1 MRILGIDPGT
11 RITGYGII
19 DVEGNRLRHV
29 DNGIIKTLSS
39 DGLPLRLKTIYDG
52 LTAVIRDYA
61 PTVVAVEQVFLAKNA
76 RAALTLGHARGTAV
90 LSAANLEREIYEYSA
105 LQVKSAVVGYGH
117 AGKQQVQQM
126 VKVLL
131 NLPEVA
137 QEDAADALAVAI
149 CHANSRTLSL
159 AVGASGGRSHGPQGP
174 KNTNQLS

>member
-11 RITGYGII
+11 GITGYGII

-29 DNGIIKTLSS
+29 DNGIVRTRSS
-39 DGLPLRLKTIYDG
+39 EPLPLRLKTIYDG
-52 LTAVIRDYA
+52 LTLVLKEFSPEAVAI
-61 PTVVAVEQVFLAKNA
+61 EQVFLAKNP

-90 LSAANLEREIYEYSA
+90 IASVNLNIEVHEYSA

-117 AGKQQVQQM
+117 AAKQQVQHM

-149 CHANSRTLSL
+149 CHANSRTLRQV
-159 AVGASGGRSHGPQGP
+159 AINSGRR
-174 KNTNQLS
+174 

>member
-11 RITGYGII
+11 QITGYGII
-19 DVEGNRLRHV
+19 DVEGNRLRHI
-29 DNGIIKTLSS
+29 DNGIIKTRSS
-39 DGLPLRLKTIYDG
+39 DDLPLRLKAIYDG

-61 PTVVAVEQVFLAKNA
+61 PTVVAVEQVFLAKNP
-76 RAALTLGHARGTAV
+76 RAAITLGHARGTAV
-90 LSAANLEREIYEYSA
+90 LSAVNLDREIYEYSA

-149 CHANSRTLSL
+149 CHANSRTLKMV
-159 AVGASGGRSHGPQGP
+159 VGAASRLPPGPSRAR
-174 KNTNQLS
+174 NAN

>member
-19 DVEGNRLRHV
+19 DVEGNRLHHV
-29 DNGIIKTLSS
+29 DNGIIKTRSS
-39 DGLPLRLKTIYDG
+39 DPLPLRLKIIYDG
-52 LTAVIRDYA
+52 LSTILKEFSPQA
-61 PTVVAVEQVFLAKNA
+61 VAVEQVFMAKNP

-90 LSAANLEREIYEYSA
+90 LSAVNLGLEVHEYSA

-117 AGKQQVQQM
+117 AAKQQVQQM
-126 VKVLL
+126 VKVLI

-149 CHANSRTLSL
+149 CHANSRTMQQ
-159 AVGASGGRSHGPQGP
+159 AIKNGR
-174 KNTNQLS
+174 

>member
-29 DNGIIKTLSS
+29 DNGIVKTRSS
-39 DGLPLRLKTIYDG
+39 DPLPLRLKAIYDG
-52 LTAVIRDYA
+52 LTVVLKEFSPEAVAI
-61 PTVVAVEQVFLAKNA
+61 EQVFMAKNPK
-76 RAALTLGHARGTAV
+76 AALTLGHARGTAV
-90 LSAANLEREIYEYSA
+90 IASVNLDLDVHEYSA

-117 AGKQQVQQM
+117 AAKQQVQHM
-126 VKVLL
+126 VKTLL

-149 CHANSRTLSL
+149 CHANSRTLRQL
-159 AVGASGGRSHGPQGP
+159 AINSGRR
-174 KNTNQLS
+174 

>member
-29 DNGIIKTLSS
+29 DNGIIKTRSS
-39 DGLPLRLKTIYDG
+39 DPLPLRLKIIYDG
-52 LTAVIRDYA
+52 LSTILKEFSPQA
-61 PTVVAVEQVFLAKNA
+61 VAVEQVFLAKNP

-90 LSAANLEREIYEYSA
+90 LSAVNLGLEVHEYSA

-117 AGKQQVQQM
+117 AAKQQVQQM
-126 VKVLL
+126 VKALI

-149 CHANSRTLSL
+149 CHANSRTLNN
-159 AVGASGGRSHGPQGP
+159 AVNARGRR
-174 KNTNQLS
+174 

>member
-11 RITGYGII
+11 GTTGYGII

-29 DNGIIKTLSS
+29 DNGIVRTRSS
-39 DGLPLRLKTIYDG
+39 EPLPLRLKTIYDG
-52 LTAVIRDYA
+52 LTLVLKEFSPEAVAI
-61 PTVVAVEQVFLAKNA
+61 EQVFLAKNP

-90 LSAANLEREIYEYSA
+90 IASVNLNIEVHEYSA

-117 AGKQQVQQM
+117 AAKQQVQHM

-149 CHANSRTLSL
+149 CHANSRTLRQV
-159 AVGASGGRSHGPQGP
+159 AINSGRR
-174 KNTNQLS
+174 

>member
-11 RITGYGII
+11 GITGYGII

-29 DNGIIKTLSS
+29 DNGIIRTRSS
-39 DGLPLRLKTIYDG
+39 DSLPFRLKAIYDG
-52 LTAVIRDYA
+52 LTAILREFSPQA
-61 PTVVAVEQVFLAKNA
+61 VAVEQVFLAKNPQS
-76 RAALTLGHARGTAV
+76 ALTLGHARGTAV
-90 LSAANLEREIYEYSA
+90 LSAINLDLEVHEYSA

-117 AGKQQVQQM
+117 AAKPQVQQM

-149 CHANSRTLSL
+149 CHANSRTLRQAISN
-159 AVGASGGRSHGPQGP
+159 AGRR
-174 KNTNQLS
+174 

>member
-29 DNGIIKTLSS
+29 DNGIVKTRSS
-39 DGLPLRLKTIYDG
+39 DPLPLRLKAIYDG
-52 LTAVIRDYA
+52 LTVVLKEFSPDAVAI
-61 PTVVAVEQVFLAKNA
+61 EQVFLAKNPK
-76 RAALTLGHARGTAV
+76 AALTLGHARGTAV
-90 LSAANLEREIYEYSA
+90 IASVNLNLEVHEYSA

-117 AGKQQVQQM
+117 AAKQQVQHM
-126 VKVLL
+126 VKTLL

-149 CHANSRTLSL
+149 CHANSRTLRQV
-159 AVGASGGRSHGPQGP
+159 AINSGRR
-174 KNTNQLS
+174 

>member
-29 DNGIIKTLSS
+29 DNGIIKTLSNAP
-39 DGLPLRLKTIYDG
+39 LPLRLKTIYDG
-52 LTAVIRDYA
+52 LS
-61 PTVVAVEQVFLAKNA
+61 TVLTEFSPQAVAVEQVFLAKNP

-90 LSAANLEREIYEYSA
+90 ISAVNLGLEVHEYSA

-117 AGKQQVQQM
+117 AAKQQVQHM
-126 VKVLL
+126 VKALL

-149 CHANSRTLSL
+149 CHANSRTMKQ
-159 AVGASGGRSHGPQGP
+159 AIRNGR
-174 KNTNQLS
+174 

>member
-11 RITGYGII
+11 GITGYGII

-29 DNGIIKTLSS
+29 DNGMIKTRSS
-39 DGLPLRLKTIYDG
+39 DPLPLRLKAIYDG
-52 LTAVIRDYA
+52 LTSVLKKFS
-61 PTVVAVEQVFLAKNA
+61 PEVVAVEQVFLAKNP

-90 LSAANLEREIYEYSA
+90 LSAVNLGLEVHEYSA

-117 AGKQQVQQM
+117 AGKQQVQHM

-149 CHANSRTLSL
+149 CHANSRTLKL
-159 AVGASGGRSHGPQGP
+159 AVSGCS
-174 KNTNQLS
+174 LSR